1 MKTYF
6 QILLGAL
13 PIALLVFI
21 FINTKDI
28 KEEQGRLK
36 LGKSISREHYSLVSK
51 ATNPTQF
58 DRETLKKVKTNLNRT
73 YEELGLKFLI
83 NTQVDSSQAEA
94 ILIVSQSK
102 FKLIPNEKE
111 QVHIATLA
119 NGKLSYLSREQYN
132 KLDLTQFD
140 YIDQF
145 KASDK

>member
-21 FINTKDI
+21 FISTKDI

-36 LGKSISREHYSLVSK
+36 LGKSISLEHYSLVSK
-51 ATNPTQF
+51 ATGPNQY
-58 DRETLKKVKTNLNRT
+58 DRETLKRVKTNLNRT

-83 NTQVDSSQAEA
+83 NTQVDSSQADA

-102 FKLIPNEKE
+102 FILIPNEKE

-140 YIDQF
+140 YINQF

>member
-21 FINTKDI
+21 FISTKDI

-36 LGKSISREHYSLVSK
+36 LGKSISLEHYSLVSK
-51 ATNPTQF
+51 ATGPTQF
-58 DRETLKKVKTNLNRT
+58 DRETLKRVKTNLNRT

-83 NTQVDSSQAEA
+83 NTQVDSSQADA

-102 FKLIPNEKE
+102 FILIPNEKE

-140 YIDQF
+140 YINQF

>member
-36 LGKSISREHYSLVSK
+36 LGKSISLEHYSLVSK

-58 DRETLKKVKTNLNRT
+58 DRETLKRVKTNLNRT

-83 NTQVDSSQAEA
+83 NTQVDSSQTDA

-140 YIDQF
+140 YIDKF
-145 KASDK
+145 NASDK

>member
-21 FINTKDI
+21 FISTKDI

-36 LGKSISREHYSLVSK
+36 LGKSISHAHYNLVSK

-58 DRETLKKVKTNLNRT
+58 DRETLKRVKTNLNRT

-83 NTQVDSSQAEA
+83 NTQVDSSQADA

-145 KASDK
+145 KASDQ

>member
-21 FINTKDI
+21 FISTKDI

-36 LGKSISREHYSLVSK
+36 LGKSISLEHYSLVSK
-51 ATNPTQF
+51 ATGPTQY
-58 DRETLKKVKTNLNRT
+58 DRETLKRVKTNLNRT

-83 NTQVDSSQAEA
+83 NTQVDSSQADA

-102 FKLIPNEKE
+102 FILIPNEKE

-140 YIDQF
+140 YINQF

>member
-21 FINTKDI
+21 FISTKDI

-51 ATNPTQF
+51 ATDPTQF
-58 DRETLKKVKTNLNRT
+58 DRETLKRIKTNLNRT

-83 NTQVDSSQAEA
+83 NTQVDSSQTDA

-132 KLDLTQFD
+132 KLDLNQFD

-145 KASDK
+145 KASDQ